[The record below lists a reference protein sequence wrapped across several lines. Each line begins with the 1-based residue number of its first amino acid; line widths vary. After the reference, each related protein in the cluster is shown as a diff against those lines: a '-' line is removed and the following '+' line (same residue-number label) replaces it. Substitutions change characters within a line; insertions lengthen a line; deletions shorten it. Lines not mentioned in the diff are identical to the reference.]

1 MTVKVERF
9 NVLGVG
15 IGRVNMAL
23 AVAAIRDWVA
33 SRARVYVCVCPVHSV
48 MECRR
53 SEEVRRV
60 FNAAGMV
67 TPDGMPL
74 VWAAR
79 LQGQAGVERVYGPDL
94 LLAQLADSVAAGH
107 RHYFYGG
114 REGVAERLA
123 AAMSARFPGLEV
135 VGRETPPFGPL
146 DEICTPDAA
155 ARINAERPDIVWVGM
170 SSPRQDLWMA
180 RMRGLLDA
188 PVLVAIGAAFDFHTG
203 SVRQAPRWM
212 QRSGLEWLFRLLV
225 EPRRLWRRYVYDNPR
240 FLWEFGLQM
249 LRLRRFELD

>member
-1 MTVKVERF
+1 MRVERF

-15 IGRVNMAL
+15 IGQLNMGLAL
-23 AVAAIRDWVA
+23 AAIRDWV
-33 SRARVYVCVCPVHSV
+33 SSSARVYVCVCPVHSV

-53 SEEVRRV
+53 SEELRAV

-79 LQGQAGVERVYGPDL
+79 LQRVAGVERVYGPDL
-94 LLAQLADSVAAGH
+94 VLAQLADSLAAGH

-114 REGVAERLA
+114 REGVAERFA
-123 AAMSARFPGLEV
+123 AAMSRRFPGLRV
-135 VGRETPPFGPL
+135 AGWDTPPFGPL

-155 ARINAERPDIVWVGM
+155 ARINAAGPDIVWVGM

-180 RMRGLLDA
+180 RMRELLDA
-188 PVLVAIGAAFDFHTG
+188 PVLIAVGAAYDFHTG

-212 QRSGLEWLFRLLV
+212 QRSGLEWLFRLLS

>member
-1 MTVKVERF
+1 MRVERF

-15 IGRVNMAL
+15 IGRLNMGLAL
-23 AVAAIRDWVA
+23 AAIRDWV
-33 SRARVYVCVCPVHSV
+33 SSSARVYVCVCPVHSV

-53 SEEVRRV
+53 SEELRAV

-79 LQGQAGVERVYGPDL
+79 LQGVAGVERVYGPDL
-94 LLAQLADSVAAGH
+94 VLAQLADSLAAGH

-123 AAMSARFPGLEV
+123 AGMSRRFPGLRV
-135 VGRETPPFGPL
+135 AGWDTPPFGPL

-155 ARINAERPDIVWVGM
+155 ARINAAGPDIVWVGM

-180 RMRGLLDA
+180 RMRELLDA
-188 PVLVAIGAAFDFHTG
+188 PVLIAVGAAYDFHTG

-212 QRSGLEWLFRLLV
+212 QRSGLEWLFRLLS

>member
-79 LQGQAGVERVYGPDL
+79 LQGQAGVERVYCPDL

-155 ARINAERPDIVWVGM
+155 ARINAGPGSWADMVERWKAETGQSEATFRRVLHR
-170 SSPRQDLWMA
+170 PRK
-180 RMRGLLDA
+180 
-188 PVLVAIGAAFDFHTG
+188 AAVDGRPMT
-203 SVRQAPRWM
+203 
-212 QRSGLEWLFRLLV
+212 
-225 EPRRLWRRYVYDNPR
+225 
-240 FLWEFGLQM
+240 
-249 LRLRRFELD
+249 

>member
-1 MTVKVERF
+1 MRIERF

-15 IGRVNMAL
+15 IGRINLEL

-33 SRARVYVCVCPVHSV
+33 SGSQVYVCVCPVHSV

-53 SEEVRRV
+53 SDEVRRI

-74 VWAAR
+74 VWAGH
-79 LQGQAGVERVYGPDL
+79 LQGYRDVDRVYGPDL
-94 LLAQLADSVAAGH
+94 LLAQLADSVAHGH

-114 REGVAERLA
+114 RAGVAERLV
-123 AAMSARFPGLEV
+123 AAMTVRCPGLRV
-135 VGRETPPFGPL
+135 AGWQTPPFAPL
-146 DEICTPDAA
+146 DEICTPETAA
-155 ARINAERPDIVWVGM
+155 EINRMRPDIVWVGM

-188 PVLVAIGAAFDFHTG
+188 PVLIAIGAAYDFHTG

-212 QRSGLEWLFRLLV
+212 QRSGLEWLFRLQT

-240 FLWEFGLQM
+240 FLWEFGLQ
-249 LRLRRFELD
+249 LLGLLHFELD

>member
-1 MTVKVERF
+1 MSVKVQRF

-15 IGRVNMAL
+15 IGQLNMELAL
-23 AVAAIRDWVA
+23 AAIRDWVA
-33 SRARVYVCVCPVHSV
+33 SRSRVYVCVCPVHSV

-79 LQGQAGVERVYGPDL
+79 LRGQRGVERVYGPDL
-94 LLAQLADSVAAGH
+94 LLAQLSDSVAAGH

-114 REGVAERLA
+114 REGVAERLV
-123 AAMSARFPGLEV
+123 AAMRKRFPDLQVAGW
-135 VGRETPPFGPL
+135 ETPAFGPL
-146 DEICTPDAA
+146 EEICTPSTAA
-155 ARINAERPDIVWVGM
+155 TINAARPDIVWVGM

-180 RMRGLLDA
+180 RMRGQLDA
-188 PVLVAIGAAFDFHTG
+188 PVLIAVGAAYDFHTG
-203 SVRQAPRWM
+203 SIRQAPRWM
-212 QRSGLEWLFRLLV
+212 QRSGLEWLFRLV
-225 EPRRLWRRYVYDNPR
+225 TEPRRLWRRYVYDNPR

-249 LRLRRFELD
+249 LRLHRFELD

>member
-1 MTVKVERF
+1 VSVEVERF

-15 IGRVNMAL
+15 IGRLNMELAL
-23 AVAAIRDWVA
+23 AAIRDWVA
-33 SRARVYVCVCPVHSV
+33 SGSRVYVCVCPVHSV

-79 LQGQAGVERVYGPDL
+79 LQGVPGVERVYGPDL

-114 REGVAERLA
+114 REGVAESLA
-123 AAMSARFPGLEV
+123 AAMKERFPGLRV
-135 VGRETPPFGPL
+135 VGLETPPFGPL
-146 DEICTPDAA
+146 DELCTPDAA
-155 ARINAERPDIVWVGM
+155 ARINAAKPDVVWVGM

-188 PVLVAIGAAFDFHTG
+188 PVLVAIGAAYDFHTG
-203 SVRQAPRWM
+203 TVRQAPRWM
-212 QRSGLEWLFRLLV
+212 QRSGLEWLFRLLS

>member
-1 MTVKVERF
+1 MNVERF

-15 IGRVNMAL
+15 IGRLNMELAL
-23 AVAAIRDWVA
+23 AAIRDWVA
-33 SRARVYVCVCPVHSV
+33 SGSRVYVCVCPVHSV

-53 SEEVRRV
+53 SDEVRRV

-79 LQGQAGVERVYGPDL
+79 LQGHREVGRVYGPDL

-107 RHYFYGG
+107 SHYFFGG
-114 REGVAERLA
+114 RDGVAERLA
-123 AAMSARFPGLEV
+123 AAMNERFPGLRV
-135 VGRETPPFGPL
+135 AGWETPPFGPL

-155 ARINAERPDIVWVGM
+155 ATINRAGPDVVWVGM

-180 RMRGLLDA
+180 RMRELLHA
-188 PVLVAIGAAFDFHTG
+188 PVLIAIGAAYDFHTG

-212 QRSGLEWLFRLLV
+212 QRSGLEWLFRLAS

-240 FLWEFGLQM
+240 FLWEFGLQT
-249 LRLRRFELD
+249 LGLRRFELE